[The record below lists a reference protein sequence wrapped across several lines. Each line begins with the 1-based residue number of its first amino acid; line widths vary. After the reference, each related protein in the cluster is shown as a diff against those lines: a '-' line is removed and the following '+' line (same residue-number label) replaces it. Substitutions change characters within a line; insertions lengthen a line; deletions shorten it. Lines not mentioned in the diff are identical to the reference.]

1 MIMYQ
6 ADWVCPATSPP
17 IRNGSLAAE
26 GDRIAFVGAEDLP
39 QAVET
44 IVYPGCAI
52 IPGFVNTHAHLELT
66 LFHGLL
72 DNLSFPDWIARL
84 VRLKYQNCTQ
94 EALKVSAQL
103 GVLEM
108 LRAGIT
114 TVGEVMDV
122 GTGWEAMLEF
132 GLQGVAYQE
141 VFGPAEAAAP
151 EALRALQE
159 KVKVH
164 RRQETLTQRVGIS
177 PHAPYTV
184 SKRLYESVRD
194 YARHDG
200 LRMTAHIAE
209 TRDETLF
216 VQDGA
221 GPFAEAHR
229 KRSIDVV
236 ARGCPPVEYLGRL
249 GLLGPD
255 MLLVHAIETSSG
267 DLDRIRES
275 ATHVV
280 HCPKSNAYLG
290 HRVAPV
296 AAMRAQQIPVSL
308 GTDSLA
314 SNEEFDMFAEMR
326 MVSAQQHL
334 DFDDLFRMATID
346 GARAL
351 GMEAHVGSLETG
363 KRANFAVVALRDSNI
378 DPTEAMIR
386 LAKPADIKATFVNGS
401 EKVFD
406 SSKVQEDVRR
416 IQHELRKAD
425 ISIGLES
432 RK

>member
-1 MIMYQ
+1 
-6 ADWVCPATSPP
+6 VPK
-17 IRNGSLAAE
+17 
-26 GDRIAFVGAEDLP
+26 DLP
-39 QAVET
+39 QAAET
-44 IVYPGCAI
+44 IVYPGCAV

-66 LFHGLL
+66 LFHRLL

-151 EALRALQE
+151 EALRGLQE

-164 RRQETLTQRVGIS
+164 RRQETLTQRVGVS

-184 SKRLYESVRD
+184 SKKLYESVRD
-194 YARHDG
+194 YARHEG

-209 TRDETLF
+209 TGDETLF

-221 GPFAEAHR
+221 GPVRGRSSQEEYRCRGEEAAR
-229 KRSIDVV
+229 QSSISTAWDCLVPTCFWFTPLKRTPAIWTASERARRTWSI
-236 ARGCPPVEYLGRL
+236 ARSPTPTL
-249 GLLGPD
+249 
-255 MLLVHAIETSSG
+255 A
-267 DLDRIRES
+267 
-275 ATHVV
+275 
-280 HCPKSNAYLG
+280 
-290 HRVAPV
+290 RVAPV
-296 AAMRAQQIPVSL
+296 AAMRAQRIPVSL

-363 KRANFAVVALRDSNI
+363 KRGDFAVVALRDSDR
-378 DPTEAMIR
+378 DPIEDHDPLREAR
-386 LAKPADIKATFVNGS
+386 
-401 EKVFD
+401 
-406 SSKVQEDVRR
+406 
-416 IQHELRKAD
+416 
-425 ISIGLES
+425 
-432 RK
+432 

>member
-1 MIMYQ
+1 M
-6 ADWVCPATSPP
+6 
-17 IRNGSLAAE
+17 E
-26 GDRIAFVGAEDLP
+26 GTRIALVGPNVLP
-39 QAVET
+39 QGAET

-72 DNLSFPDWIARL
+72 DNLSFADWIARL
-84 VRLKYQNCTQ
+84 VRMKYQRCTPD
-94 EALKVSAQL
+94 ALKVSAQL

-132 GLQGVAYQE
+132 GLQGIAYQE
-141 VFGPAEAAAP
+141 VFGPAETAAP

-159 KVKVH
+159 KVEVH
-164 RRQETLTQRVGIS
+164 RRQETSTQRVGVS

-209 TRDETLF
+209 SHDETLF

-221 GPFAEAHR
+221 GPFAESHR

-255 MLLVHAIETSSG
+255 MLLVHAVETTSG

-296 AAMRAQQIPVSL
+296 AAMRAQRIPVSL

-363 KRANFAVVALRDSNI
+363 KQADFAVVALRDSDMNPI
-378 DPTEAMIR
+378 EAMIR
-386 LAKPADIKATFVNGS
+386 FATPADIKATFVNGS
-401 EKVFD
+401 EKVLD
-406 SSKVQEDVRR
+406 VANIQEDVRR

-425 ISIGLES
+425 ILIGLES
-432 RK
+432 RE